1 MDMGVQFMVLL
12 VDRRFLYRLN
22 TDTLFLLELF
32 VLLAGPGV
40 PSYGPA

>member
-12 VDRRFLYRLN
+12 VNWRFLYWLN
-22 TDTLFLLELF
+22 TDTLFLLEIF

-40 PSYGPA
+40 PGYGPA